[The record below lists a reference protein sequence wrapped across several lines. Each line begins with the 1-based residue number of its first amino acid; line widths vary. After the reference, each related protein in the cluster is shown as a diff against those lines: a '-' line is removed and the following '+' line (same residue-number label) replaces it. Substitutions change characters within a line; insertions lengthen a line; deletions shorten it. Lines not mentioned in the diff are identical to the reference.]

1 MSRNITLFLLLLL
14 CVPSFVGARTL
25 NDDYVDS
32 VSRSNKLVF
41 IDGRPVDRVELNLY
55 TDSIRSRIA
64 AFYYDQFHHFMDP
77 GAPYFLFLSKDSK
90 LAMGIGGAV
99 RMRAYYDWGGA
110 MPSPGF
116 APALIPIPADPANM
130 KHFGTTPAG
139 TCLFFRVLGQNKT
152 LGEYQLYI
160 EADFTGYQS
169 RDFRLKKAYA
179 IINDFTVGYA
189 PSTFS
194 DPAAVPPTVDAQG
207 PANKMTPTSVL
218 VRYMPVVKDKW
229 YFAVSAE
236 TPETSIGADGSD
248 TRTVSNWLPDFAA
261 FAQYQ
266 WAQGQHIRLSGIV
279 RTLSYRDMLQG
290 RNHDK
295 AGWAVQLSGVGSPHR
310 AMTVFATANYGHGY
324 ASLGGDLM
332 MGAYDLVGDPSLPGR
347 LYAPASYG
355 WCLGF
360 KYNFTPMLFASLSV
374 SQTRYLPSHRV
385 SPDEYKYGMASA
397 VNVFW
402 NMTPR
407 MQVGAEYDFGYRRN
421 FGGAHRSARRVGAM
435 CMFSF

>member
-14 CVPSFVGARTL
+14 CVPSFMGARTL

-41 IDGRPVDRVELNLY
+41 IDGRPVDRVELNHY

-194 DPAAVPPTVDAQG
+194 EPCRRAPDSRCPG
-207 PANKMTPTSVL
+207 PGKQDDSDL
-218 VRYMPVVKDKW
+218 
-229 YFAVSAE
+229 
-236 TPETSIGADGSD
+236 GAC
-248 TRTVSNWLPDFAA
+248 P
-261 FAQYQ
+261 
-266 WAQGQHIRLSGIV
+266 
-279 RTLSYRDMLQG
+279 
-290 RNHDK
+290 
-295 AGWAVQLSGVGSPHR
+295 
-310 AMTVFATANYGHGY
+310 
-324 ASLGGDLM
+324 
-332 MGAYDLVGDPSLPGR
+332 
-347 LYAPASYG
+347 LYA
-355 WCLGF
+355 
-360 KYNFTPMLFASLSV
+360 
-374 SQTRYLPSHRV
+374 
-385 SPDEYKYGMASA
+385 
-397 VNVFW
+397 
-402 NMTPR
+402 
-407 MQVGAEYDFGYRRN
+407 
-421 FGGAHRSARRVGAM
+421 GGKG
-435 CMFSF
+435 